1 MVGYGFLETGLPYRV
16 CRFNTHGVSV
26 NGPLV
31 VVTHQLQSHRVFV
44 GFWTPGGISEHL
56 RVCRRGNQWWIACGG
71 STCSPL
77 CPFFFVGTGVGCR
90 RPPAGT
96 VVRGVAAAMQ
106 ALIRAATEKLALAS
120 VITVDADEQAAEL
133 SRSVGD
139 EISRV
144 ILEQRQL
151 EQRFEALISQRGV
164 LKAMPNKTKYKEN
177 QKELHEVADQLRN
190 STKVNPPP
198 AADEG
203 GNPLGVACGCERGRG
218 PNVS

>member
-1 MVGYGFLETGLPYRV
+1 VVHWLRRV
-16 CRFNTHGVSV
+16 YLQSSV
-26 NGPLV
+26 PLV
-31 VVTHQLQSHRVFV
+31 FLGTDV
-44 GFWTPGGISEHL
+44 GPHAQPPWRGG
-56 RVCRRGNQWWIACGG
+56 
-71 STCSPL
+71 
-77 CPFFFVGTGVGCR
+77 
-90 RPPAGT
+90 
-96 VVRGVAAAMQ
+96 AAAMQ

-177 QKELHEVADQLRN
+177 QQELHEVADQLRN
-190 STKVNPPP
+190 STKVKLQP
-198 AADEG
+198 ATDEG
-203 GNPLGVACGCERGRG
+203 GKQLGVAYGCEKEGG
-218 PNVS
+218 E

>member
-1 MVGYGFLETGLPYRV
+1 MQP
-16 CRFNTHGVSV
+16 
-26 NGPLV
+26 V
-31 VVTHQLQSHRVFV
+31 VAVL
-44 GFWTPGGISEHL
+44 L
-56 RVCRRGNQWWIACGG
+56 
-71 STCSPL
+71 L
-77 CPFFFVGTGVGCR
+77 GTVVGCTAT
-90 RPPAGT
+90 RPT
-96 VVRGVAAAMQ
+96 VVRGGAAAMQ

-177 QKELHEVADQLRN
+177 QKELHDVADQLRN
-190 STKVNPPP
+190 STKVQ
-198 AADEG
+198 
-203 GNPLGVACGCERGRG
+203 PLSPRR
-218 PNVS
+218 